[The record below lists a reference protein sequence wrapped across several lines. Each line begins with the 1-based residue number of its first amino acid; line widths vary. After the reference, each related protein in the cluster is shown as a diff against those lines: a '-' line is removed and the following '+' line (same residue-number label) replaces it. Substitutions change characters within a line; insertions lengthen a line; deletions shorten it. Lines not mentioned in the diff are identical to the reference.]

1 MRQLWKYFRLLTI
14 GIIGMLSLGCEKAKL
29 HRQLTGFIDT
39 EITLPSM
46 VKCAPR
52 KLPKFEAPMLDS
64 TRHTL
69 IVYFDSTQ
77 CSSCLLGRL
86 YEWGEVAEFSR
97 DNCNF
102 VMVFSP
108 KQARLSEL
116 KASLQTAFIETDVWV
131 DENGDFARLN
141 QTIPSDVKFHTFLLN
156 PQRRVILVGDPV
168 HNHQIWD
175 LYKTT
180 IRN

>member
-46 VKCAPR
+46 VKYAPR
-52 KLPKFEAPMLDS
+52 ELPKFEAPMLDS

-86 YEWGEVAEFSR
+86 Y
-97 DNCNF
+97 
-102 VMVFSP
+102 
-108 KQARLSEL
+108 
-116 KASLQTAFIETDVWV
+116 
-131 DENGDFARLN
+131 
-141 QTIPSDVKFHTFLLN
+141 
-156 PQRRVILVGDPV
+156 
-168 HNHQIWD
+168 
-175 LYKTT
+175 
-180 IRN
+180 